1 MPGMRSL
8 LFAARVAAAAG
19 LPFPFTW
26 DTAGSRLYSFCS
38 NTSGALSP
46 TAVAA
51 LSRSKAMIHGMEVGA
66 LLHPVW
72 QNSELKVNLAAKQ
85 LRAVAPEQLQLYTVQ
100 IDFARSV
107 YASGAWFNAHPECT
121 LHDAHGHQVVNNS
134 TKLNPG
140 HCDNTNVSIP
150 GSEFP
155 FGVCVTYGFDSECGR
170 KQWVKS
176 ITDACEL
183 YDLDG
188 VFIDGFQ
195 GCTPAEGCNRL
206 LSKTDDATKTAWLQG
221 LNESLWALYQ
231 NFTGSGEGGSRNK
244 NKAKKKK
251 KIICNR
257 TGSTWNCDTT
267 TRTCYCSASNDE
279 RWGGGPQ
286 AVAALQSYA
295 AETPG
300 KSVIIHVPHTAV
312 GGAIFN
318 SSLAS
323 FLLGSA
329 DGDGIGL
336 GFGYDCE
343 EGGWLKWSPDLDKPL
358 GAPLGPATNHSHIWR
373 RRFASGAQAYM
384 NATPPSRGAQIA
396 TCIRW
401 ADESATERNNGCE
414 QLQRLLDN
422 EDGKDRER
430 HKTNP
435 RAQSPRRHVGVWD
448 SPPLFVPVCSG
459 LAAGN
464 LDPAAEEG
472 RAFSCEGMNPPKSS
486 GGAGFDER
494 RDHHHVVDG
503 PVVGN
508 GNLGVVVG
516 GGAQGWLDFYTA
528 TNSFWAMDNGNFTH
542 GHPFRNRLAL
552 PATMQIAITRLG
564 LPTQFDGG
572 YYAAEVDFDA
582 AVATVNLTS
591 KTSGAVVSVSL
602 FASPLA
608 PTVWTSVR
616 LLGSSSPVE
625 VVWNTSVSD
634 HFYHSDSNIN
644 ITFPVEADAM
654 CGPNGEPAVSRASDF
669 KGADASVEA
678 TILHR
683 VMLVGKSAG
692 GRAPAK
698 LPACTTVGGGK
709 GDSPPGRRSAQI
721 SFTLPSDGSPVS
733 VATIVRTSRDPT
745 CVQLPSLKQQQPLC
759 GLSND
764 THTASAAIAAALD
777 KYGITVGDAA
787 ADHAAHWVEFY
798 NASSVSLPDAPETEL
813 FWYASQY
820 ILNSAV
826 PHEGQEQTPP
836 GLYGPFGSIDNPSWH
851 GDFTIDYSKW
861 RKSAVRWVVLAVASE
876 SSHL

>member
-1 MPGMRSL
+1 
-8 LFAARVAAAAG
+8 
-19 LPFPFTW
+19 
-26 DTAGSRLYSFCS
+26 
-38 NTSGALSP
+38 
-46 TAVAA
+46 
-51 LSRSKAMIHGMEVGA
+51 MIHGMEVGA

-206 LSKTDDATKTAWLQG
+206 LSKTDDATKTAWLQ
-221 LNESLWALYQ
+221 
-231 NFTGSGEGGSRNK
+231 
-244 NKAKKKK
+244 
-251 KIICNR
+251 
-257 TGSTWNCDTT
+257 
-267 TRTCYCSASNDE
+267 
-279 RWGGGPQ
+279 
-286 AVAALQSYA
+286 
-295 AETPG
+295 
-300 KSVIIHVPHTAV
+300 
-312 GGAIFN
+312 
-318 SSLAS
+318 
-323 FLLGSA
+323 
-329 DGDGIGL
+329 
-336 GFGYDCE
+336 
-343 EGGWLKWSPDLDKPL
+343 
-358 GAPLGPATNHSHIWR
+358 
-373 RRFASGAQAYM
+373 
-384 NATPPSRGAQIA
+384 
-396 TCIRW
+396 
-401 ADESATERNNGCE
+401 
-414 QLQRLLDN
+414 
-422 EDGKDRER
+422 
-430 HKTNP
+430 
-435 RAQSPRRHVGVWD
+435 
-448 SPPLFVPVCSG
+448 VCSG

-464 LDPAAEEG
+464 LDPAAQEG

-572 YYAAEVDFDA
+572 HYAAEVDFDA

-683 VMLVGKSAG
+683 VMLVVWEWEYGAYARSAVALKDG
-692 GRAPAK
+692 GRVRTALWPLIKGQADFFGCWLQLNSTDGYYHDPFDCTSESRGLCTTAGDSTMTLSMARRALETAVAMATALEETVDESWTAALEKMAPIADGWIYVDGGVPSSASASAVNDNAQTNQGGSGNRSTNHACTYCK
-698 LPACTTVGGGK
+698 STSHGHHEQTSGDCQIGSLVKGGNTHSIFPVFPADGVGTNSTRNGIDLTAQGLNTILHAGSSGSWSQGNSFTKIFSAAVRVSGNRQSTALLDPAMIYSEWLQMLKASWQPNGVLFNPFSGFECVGGTAYVNYALLQSDPSGFLALLRLPASWTKDAVEVRDSTGKIQQLEWEEAGKAQVWFGWATNAGEVFEIVG
-709 GDSPPGRRSAQI
+709 
-721 SFTLPSDGSPVS
+721 TS
-733 VATIVRTSRDPT
+733 VDNE
-745 CVQLPSLKQQQPLC
+745 
-759 GLSND
+759 G
-764 THTASAAIAAALD
+764 
-777 KYGITVGDAA
+777 
-787 ADHAAHWVEFY
+787 AD
-798 NASSVSLPDAPETEL
+798 
-813 FWYASQY
+813 
-820 ILNSAV
+820 
-826 PHEGQEQTPP
+826 
-836 GLYGPFGSIDNPSWH
+836 
-851 GDFTIDYSKW
+851 
-861 RKSAVRWVVLAVASE
+861 RK
-876 SSHL
+876 